1 MEKKRKKKKNNGK
14 KQNQSKKKLK
24 TAKKGKEKP
33 KRRIKKRTKQKYNMK
48 KIMTALAG
56 LILLSVLVNG
66 LSFDVTRKTM
76 AVQIA
81 TEGKDNVTEKFY
93 LYFPNE
99 TEKVAFREKSLELG
113 TNLDAWKQLNPEF
126 IPNIQEN
133 TLNKRIAYTEG
144 EESILQIDYELAE
157 PLMNKTKETTT
168 MEEYEIKVNYF
179 NSFYNTGQWIIPEN
193 TTVSIELPPGAE
205 IKGTIEPEATT
216 STTGNRKTIT
226 WQGYKSKNE
235 LRLSYTQWKKS
246 EPLIDLNKMRTYLFE
261 TTEGITITAII
272 TIIVLAIIWQR
283 KKITNT
289 IENFVEENSTIK
301 EE

>member
-93 LYFPNE
+93 L
-99 TEKVAFREKSLELG
+99 
-113 TNLDAWKQLNPEF
+113 
-126 IPNIQEN
+126 
-133 TLNKRIAYTEG
+133 
-144 EESILQIDYELAE
+144 
-157 PLMNKTKETTT
+157 
-168 MEEYEIKVNYF
+168 
-179 NSFYNTGQWIIPEN
+179 
-193 TTVSIELPPGAE
+193 
-205 IKGTIEPEATT
+205 
-216 STTGNRKTIT
+216 
-226 WQGYKSKNE
+226 
-235 LRLSYTQWKKS
+235 
-246 EPLIDLNKMRTYLFE
+246 
-261 TTEGITITAII
+261 
-272 TIIVLAIIWQR
+272 
-283 KKITNT
+283 
-289 IENFVEENSTIK
+289 
-301 EE
+301 